1 MTNDER
7 YINQLEKLIKYQA
20 AYDILMDHFDDF
32 DSETKTTIHLKL
44 KELDL

>member
-20 AYDILMDHFDDF
+20 AYDILMEVFDKLP
-32 DSETKTTIHLKL
+32 DSEKQITHFRLKGIGL
-44 KELDL
+44 